1 MDALND
7 RTANLCPG
15 FKFVAT
21 PTRGDK
27 TSGTA
32 KSVDCGLY
40 PAKYAPRPGVND
52 AGEPT
57 SPAVDWSRIQLS
69 IEVKSKSRKDPFV
82 DTNVNGKSDSAERL
96 EVLGQIL
103 DYMKHVFDHQHRT
116 CQYMVIIVE
125 ENARLLRIDRS
136 GIFATKAFNF
146 KTNGTPLIDFLW
158 RFARLSPEER
168 GEDATAERVPH
179 DSKIVRD
186 IRRRARNAPNDYIW
200 KLFMES
206 LEDEAYPWW
215 ILTVDDECTK
225 TTRRFFVGKPNFKAQ
240 GVAGR
245 GTRGYVALELDKG
258 DTPFVYTKDCW
269 RVVHDEIKKEG
280 VVLQTLNAE
289 NVPHIPTVACHGD
302 MGQTTKSQDLWHKYH
317 PEVSPDAPCP
327 LKKHEHYRLV
337 VKEVGKPLIKF
348 ETGIQLLFALFC
360 CLKAHKAAYQL
371 GIIHR
376 DISVGNIL
384 LIQRPDGLW
393 RGMLNDWELSKEV
406 DSESPVGRQPDRT
419 GTWQFLSAHALN
431 DSEKLI
437 VIQDELESVF
447 HALVY
452 MSIRFLPHNCA
463 TASVG
468 RLLYDYFD
476 DFQDTD
482 KGYGCGKTK
491 LVAMRTGQIF
501 FVQG

>member
-7 RTANLCPG
+7 KTANLCPG

-21 PTRGDK
+21 PTRGAK
-27 TSGTA
+27 ASGITR
-32 KSVDCGLY
+32 SVDCGLY

-82 DTNVNGKSDSAERL
+82 DTNVDGKSDSADRL

-179 DSKIVRD
+179 DSNIVRD

-225 TTRRFFVGKPNFKAQ
+225 TTRRFFVGQPNFKAQ
-240 GVAGR
+240 CVAGR

-258 DTPFVYTKDCW
+258 DTPFVYLKDCW
-269 RVVHDEIKKEG
+269 RVVHDQIKKEG
-280 VVLQTLNAE
+280 VVLQTLNTE
-289 NVPHIPTVACHGD
+289 NVPHVPTVACHGD
-302 MGQTTKSQDLWHKYH
+302 LGQATKSQDLWHKYH
-317 PEVSPDAPCP
+317 PEVSPGAQFP

-348 ETGIQLLFALFC
+348 ETGFQLLFALFC
-360 CLKAHKAAYQL
+360 CLK
-371 GIIHR
+371 
-376 DISVGNIL
+376 
-384 LIQRPDGLW
+384 
-393 RGMLNDWELSKEV
+393 
-406 DSESPVGRQPDRT
+406 
-419 GTWQFLSAHALN
+419 GTSLH
-431 DSEKLI
+431 I
-437 VIQDELESVF
+437 VL
-447 HALVY
+447 H
-452 MSIRFLPHNCA
+452 
-463 TASVG
+463 
-468 RLLYDYFD
+468 
-476 DFQDTD
+476 
-482 KGYGCGKTK
+482 
-491 LVAMRTGQIF
+491 
-501 FVQG
+501 